1 MEEYPR
7 KNLINTPKKMHTS
20 YPSKSPRYA
29 QDMFIYVQPNAFK
42 FSAKAMYG
50 SEILLE
56 LLWNQTLKMIQRNQ
70 GKR

>member
-50 SEILLE
+50 MESNIKNDPAESRKKVKHI
-56 LLWNQTLKMIQRNQ
+56 N
-70 GKR
+70 